1 MTCLHHG
8 KRIKI
13 NKKRSL
19 HDFYY
24 SCGIGQGGVISMP
37 FCVSLI
43 NDSRN
48 KR

>member
-8 KRIKI
+8 KIIKI
-13 NKKRSL
+13 IKKSL

-24 SCGIGQGGVISMP
+24 SCGIREGDVISMP
-37 FCVSLI
+37 FCVSVI